1 MLFTLSSV
9 SLLLSGGLFARSLH
23 HSHRYESTFSFPGL
37 VKMFCLTVTSS
48 RERLVSFSWV
58 DPFSSLIFLGLCS
71 NRFLQIPQRD
81 TGFESGSWC
90 GLWDPQNPQWIWSR
104 RVYMFWR
111 FTFRWQMFYKI
122 LNHLVWLQFSIK
134 LTLQKGPDW
143 LHNN

>member
-37 VKMFCLTVTSS
+37 VKMFYLMATSS

-90 GLWDPQNPQWIWSR
+90 GLSEILKTLSG
-104 RVYMFWR
+104 FGAEG
-111 FTFRWQMFYKI
+111 FTCSEDLLSDDKCFTKYSTTLFDYNSV
-122 LNHLVWLQFSIK
+122 LN
-134 LTLQKGPDW
+134 
-143 LHNN
+143 